1 MSDTL
6 SNHISSN
13 ELKFFSKKTRD
24 RVLASSLILFN
35 ERGFSN
41 VTTASISKHANVLEG
56 SLWYHFNTKK
66 DLLAEHVKIL
76 TNVFSNENK
85 TVDSKDFKSIINGI
99 FNSYEILWDFRY
111 ILRDDFQNTLQKN
124 CDVLFSVRKTN
135 NYLDEWA
142 DERIRH
148 SSKIGLLNIDS
159 KNTENISEIIL
170 IIGRYWMDFSKKK
183 YPNESINNLRLK
195 GLNQIITVLSPFLN
209 PAVKSIVSGL
219 LITRDQF
226 KTKQKK

>member
-1 MSDTL
+1 MSLKVPCGITL
-6 SNHISSN
+6 
-13 ELKFFSKKTRD
+13 
-24 RVLASSLILFN
+24 
-35 ERGFSN
+35 
-41 VTTASISKHANVLEG
+41 
-56 SLWYHFNTKK
+56 TKK

-124 CDVLFSVRKTN
+124 CDVLLSVRKTN

-170 IIGRYWMDFSKKK
+170 IIGRYWMDFSKKNILMK
-183 YPNESINNLRLK
+183 VLIIFGLK
-195 GLNQIITVLSPFLN
+195 
-209 PAVKSIVSGL
+209 A
-219 LITRDQF
+219 
-226 KTKQKK
+226 

>member
-124 CDVLFSVRKTN
+124 CDVLLSVRKTN

>member
-6 SNHISSN
+6 SAHITSN
-13 ELKFFSKKTRD
+13 TLKFFSKKTRD

-41 VTTASISKHANVLEG
+41 VTTASIAIHANVLEG

-66 DLLAEHVKIL
+66 DLLAEHLKIL
-76 TNVFSNENK
+76 TEVFSIENK
-85 TVDSKDFKSIINGI
+85 TVGSKNFKSIINGI

-124 CDVLFSVRKTN
+124 CDVLLSVRKTN

-183 YPNESINNLRLK
+183 YPNESIINLRLK

-209 PAVKSIVSGL
+209 PTAKSIVSGL

-226 KTKQKK
+226 KTK

>member
-6 SNHISSN
+6 SNHINSN
-13 ELKFFSKKTRD
+13 TLKFFSKKTRD

-41 VTTASISKHANVLEG
+41 VTTASIAKHANVLEG

-66 DLLAEHVKIL
+66 DLLTEHVKIL
-76 TNVFSNENK
+76 TDVFSIENK

-124 CDVLFSVRKTN
+124 CDVLLSVRKTN

-170 IIGRYWMDFSKKK
+170 IIGRYWMDFSKKNILMK
-183 YPNESINNLRLK
+183 
-195 GLNQIITVLSPFLN
+195 V
-209 PAVKSIVSGL
+209 L
-219 LITRDQF
+219 LIFDLKALIRSLQF
-226 KTKQKK
+226 LARF

>member
-6 SNHISSN
+6 SNHITSN
-13 ELKFFSKKTRD
+13 TLKFFSKKTRD

-41 VTTASISKHANVLEG
+41 VTTASIAKHANVLEG

-66 DLLAEHVKIL
+66 DLLTEHVKIL
-76 TNVFSNENK
+76 TDVFSIENK

-124 CDVLFSVRKTN
+124 CDVLISVKKTN

-159 KNTENISEIIL
+159 KNTENISEISFVVLGIL
-170 IIGRYWMDFSKKK
+170 DILHANKTQLAFICFLHAEGLQDMLRIWEELIRWDDYWIG
-183 YPNESINNLRLK
+183 
-195 GLNQIITVLSPFLN
+195 
-209 PAVKSIVSGL
+209 
-219 LITRDQF
+219 
-226 KTKQKK
+226 

>member
-6 SNHISSN
+6 SNHITSN
-13 ELKFFSKKTRD
+13 TLKFFSKKTRD
-24 RVLASSLILFN
+24 RVLASSLVLFN

-41 VTTASISKHANVLEG
+41 VTTASIAKHANVLEG

-66 DLLAEHVKIL
+66 DLLTEHVKIL
-76 TNVFSNENK
+76 TDVFSIENK

-124 CDVLFSVRKTN
+124 CDVLLSVRKTN
-135 NYLDEWA
+135 NFLDEWA

>member
-1 MSDTL
+1 MPNTI
-6 SNHISSN
+6 SNHITQKN
-13 ELKFFSKKTRD
+13 LKFFSKKTRD
-24 RVLASSLILFN
+24 RILGSSLILFN

-41 VTTASISKHANVLEG
+41 VTTASIAKHANVLEG

-76 TNVFSNENK
+76 TEVFSIENK
-85 TVDSKDFKSIINGI
+85 TVGSKNFKSIINGI

-111 ILRDDFQNTLQKN
+111 ILRDDFENALQKN
-124 CDVLFSVRKTN
+124 CDVLMSVKKTN

-183 YPNESINNLRLK
+183 YPNESVSNLRFK
-195 GLNQIITVLSPFLN
+195 GLNQIIMVLGPFLT
-209 PAVKSIVSGL
+209 PAAKSIVSDL
-219 LITRDQF
+219 LIKRDHF
-226 KTKQKK
+226 KTEQIK